1 MNSHIQSSQDI
12 KKELGIVS
20 EKYQQIQKEFKKFS
34 HQYET
39 EKNNNLKTISDL
51 EGKLNTYEHSIVNN
65 NFETENEEILR
76 LRNDLIQN
84 QKDKEIKIKELK
96 TSHDNIF
103 ASVNGVLSKY
113 KESLNDL
120 ESQIT
125 EKDKIIEN
133 LKKESINLKDT
144 QDEEKSNINKKIS
157 EMNSQVQSFKDIKNE
172 LILMTEKYQ
181 QIQDEFKN
189 KTNQF
194 EAENNKNLKIIS
206 ELKVKMNASE
216 NSIGKNNF
224 ETENEEILRLRND
237 LIQNENDKENK
248 IKELTNSHENIL
260 ASVKLVLSKYADTLN
275 DLQDQISEK
284 DKVIENLNK

>member
-1 MNSHIQSSQDI
+1 M
-12 KKELGIVS
+12 G
-20 EKYQQIQKEFKKFS
+20 
-34 HQYET
+34 
-39 EKNNNLKTISDL
+39 
-51 EGKLNTYEHSIVNN
+51 
-65 NFETENEEILR
+65 
-76 LRNDLIQN
+76 
-84 QKDKEIKIKELK
+84 
-96 TSHDNIF
+96 
-103 ASVNGVLSKY
+103 
-113 KESLNDL
+113 
-120 ESQIT
+120 
-125 EKDKIIEN
+125 
-133 LKKESINLKDT
+133 
-144 QDEEKSNINKKIS
+144 DEEKSNINKKIS

-284 DKVIENLNK
+284 DK